1 VPVRLIL
8 FHLGDFKSLFGT
20 LNFLSLT
27 GLKKTNA
34 SEAQAALAGV
44 MLAESHAAAPRPAA
58 HPPVPFHQW
67 IAHQTERRD
76 AVADIARDVV
86 DDIIES
92 RRKLKEQR
100 IDHRHTLEI
109 RPPRNEEERLSLE
122 KTFAKEKE
130 ELRRSRCPRR
140 NVRLSQQSQQ
150 WIRFLDM
157 RGAHAA
163 AKEAFNKAFAEYR
176 SAMARVGYHEQTASD
191 TNSPH
196 ARNRQRVVKVF
207 HS

>member
-1 VPVRLIL
+1 MRWSEPDGVETRKTPRKIKIQS
-8 FHLGDFKSLFGT
+8 GP
-20 LNFLSLT
+20 
-27 GLKKTNA
+27 KKQTNV
-34 SEAQAALAGV
+34 SERCAVALAGV

-58 HPPVPFHQW
+58 HPPVAFHQW
-67 IAHQTERRD
+67 IAHQTERGD

-100 IDHRHTLEI
+100 IEHRHTLEI
-109 RPPRNEEERLSLE
+109 RPPRNEEARLSLE
-122 KTFAKEKE
+122 RTFAKEKE

-150 WIRFLDM
+150 WIRFLEM

-163 AKEAFNKAFAEYR
+163 AKEAFKKAFAEYR
-176 SAMARVGYHEQTASD
+176 SAMARVGYHEQAVSD
-191 TNSPH
+191 TDSATPEID
-196 ARNRQRVVKVF
+196 
-207 HS
+207 SE